1 LLKPVRISSS
11 SHLLFI
17 GDSITDCGRK
27 EEPLS
32 LGNGYVSLIARC
44 FAKLYPELRVTNRGS
59 SGSTSSD
66 LVARW
71 KADCLD
77 IRPTI
82 VSIMIGINDTW
93 RRYDQGMETTIAA
106 FEANYR
112 SILDQTAVGLDASLV
127 LNEPFL
133 LPLCDDLKLW
143 HIDLDPKRRLIRG
156 LANEYGAIFVPLQET
171 LQKAAR
177 AGNACEFVVDGVHPT
192 DLGHKLI
199 ADTWMKAVGLEE
211 AETNG
216 PEGIFTEFLMET

>member
-17 GDSITDCGRK
+17 GDSVTDCGRREK
-27 EEPLS
+27 PFS
-32 LGNGYVSLIARC
+32 LGSGYVSIIAGR
-44 FAKLYPELRVTNRGS
+44 FAKLYPKLRITNRGI
-59 SGSTSSD
+59 SGNTSGD

-77 IRPTI
+77 LRPTI

-93 RRYDQGMETTIAA
+93 RRYDQGSETAIAA
-106 FEANYR
+106 FEENYR
-112 SILDQTAVGLDASLV
+112 SILDRTAAGLDASLV

-133 LPLCDDLKLW
+133 LPLCDDQKLW

-171 LQKAAR
+171 FQKAAK

-211 AETNG
+211 AEENG
-216 PEGIFTEFLMET
+216 PEGIFTEFLIET